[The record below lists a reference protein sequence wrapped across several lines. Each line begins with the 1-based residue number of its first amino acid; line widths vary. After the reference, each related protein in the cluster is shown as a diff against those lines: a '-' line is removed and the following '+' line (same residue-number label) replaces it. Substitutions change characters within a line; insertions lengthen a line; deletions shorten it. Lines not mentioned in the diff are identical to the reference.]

1 MTGSHVAATALGCG
15 IAAWLMLALLRRSGL
30 AERIALDRPN
40 ARSLHTEAVPRAGGL
55 AVVGIVTAVGF
66 FAPTGLKMAAV
77 LAAALMVL
85 GWADDRHG
93 LPVVARLLTH
103 LAVAAVAAEL
113 LMPAA
118 PAWQWLLLALALT
131 WAMNLYNFMDGADGI
146 AGGMA
151 LFGFAA
157 YAYAAASADANGLAL
172 FCAAAAGA
180 AAGFLPHNW
189 TPARVFMGD
198 AGSVPLGFLAGVLG
212 VAGWT
217 AGAWPGW
224 FPLLVFSPF
233 VVDASI
239 TLLVR
244 ALRGERVWQAHRE
257 HLYQRMVRSGLGH
270 GRTAV
275 MWYGVMA
282 AAAGSS
288 VAGVSWSKSGQF
300 GLLLA
305 WFALYAMVIA
315 LTWRLGTRPD
325 R

>member
-1 MTGSHVAATALGCG
+1 
-15 IAAWLMLALLRRSGL
+15 
-30 AERIALDRPN
+30 
-40 ARSLHTEAVPRAGGL
+40 
-55 AVVGIVTAVGF
+55 
-66 FAPTGLKMAAV
+66 
-77 LAAALMVL
+77 
-85 GWADDRHG
+85 
-93 LPVVARLLTH
+93 
-103 LAVAAVAAEL
+103 
-113 LMPAA
+113 
-118 PAWQWLLLALALT
+118 
-131 WAMNLYNFMDGADGI
+131 
-146 AGGMA
+146 
-151 LFGFAA
+151 
-157 YAYAAASADANGLAL
+157 
-172 FCAAAAGA
+172 
-180 AAGFLPHNW
+180 
-189 TPARVFMGD
+189 
-198 AGSVPLGFLAGVLG
+198 
-212 VAGWT
+212 
-217 AGAWPGW
+217 
-224 FPLLVFSPF
+224 VFSPF